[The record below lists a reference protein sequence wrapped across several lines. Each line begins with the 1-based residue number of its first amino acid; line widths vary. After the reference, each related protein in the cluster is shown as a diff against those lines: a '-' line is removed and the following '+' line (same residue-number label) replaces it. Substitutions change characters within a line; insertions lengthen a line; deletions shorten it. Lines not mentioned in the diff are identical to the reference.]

1 MFEAEKWPSIRIWAS
16 LTRAKLWFLY
26 GLVRAM
32 IIWSSFGAFIVN
44 SGPKKD
50 EWWTSDQGHGP
61 EKLTDAWWDRR
72 LAHVIMSYCSSH
84 CWKKCMLV
92 QDVRMHSVSQFTV
105 YSAALLQ
112 NNEFPSW
119 LLYTPES
126 TNNGRMNIRTW
137 PWRNGRRQPGL
148 INPILLYIM
157 WIARCVW
164 VVYQDALWE
173 NGNPAESLM
182 LWAMFSWRTLGPAV
196 HVGATNMYQLP
207 KHCLR
212 ACPPFNWNGN
222 PWWLWPLLG

>member
-1 MFEAEKWPSIRIWAS
+1 
-16 LTRAKLWFLY
+16 
-26 GLVRAM
+26 M
-32 IIWSSFGAFIVN
+32 IIWSSFGVFIVN
-44 SGPKKD
+44 SCPKKD

-61 EKLTDAWWDRR
+61 EKLTDARWDRR
-72 LAHVIMSYCSSH
+72 LARVIMSYCSSH

-173 NGNPAESLM
+173 DGNPAERLRCFGQCSPGEPWVLPCM
-182 LWAMFSWRTLGPAV
+182 WVLLTCTNYLSIVWEHV
-196 HVGATNMYQLP
+196 H
-207 KHCLR
+207 
-212 ACPPFNWNGN
+212 
-222 PWWLWPLLG
+222 PLIEMVIPDGCGLF